1 VKINFFK
8 TFILPYF
15 DYCLSLIIYFPPS
28 AYQSSNNCFNLSLYK
43 LFKFKPE
50 ATPEDEDENEEKIMS
65 DFIDKLHSYDLF
77 TLQSRIYN
85 KLLLFA
91 HGIKSN
97 KKSPTELQAFINLP
111 ILIENVTE
119 LNKSPTQG
127 VYELRSGRTLVKNII
142 PETKYET
149 LTFKYFFPKLLSTF
163 KSFDFSLR
171 KDSFKTQL
179 NLDLRKV

>member
-1 VKINFFK
+1 
-8 TFILPYF
+8 
-15 DYCLSLIIYFPPS
+15 
-28 AYQSSNNCFNLSLYK
+28 
-43 LFKFKPE
+43 
-50 ATPEDEDENEEKIMS
+50 MS

-77 TLQSRIYN
+77 TLKSRIYN

-97 KKSPTELQAFINLP
+97 KKSPTELQAILNLP
-111 ILIENVTE
+111 DQTENVTE

-127 VYELRSGRTLVKNII
+127 VYELRRGRTLVKNII

-163 KSFDFSLR
+163 KRFDFSLR
-171 KDSFKTQL
+171 KDSFKTQV
-179 NLDLRKV
+179 NLDLEESLKTFLEKFPKFDIKYSAFFRKKKKLIKSKRNKRK